1 MSGEFKLDANL
12 AAIAV
17 ASPRL
22 SFLGRVDTD
31 LSTIGTWDPGLSR
44 RTRILVPVDVQA
56 FVARA
61 DVNELTVDLVGG
73 DEDPLP
79 FAEGVAKAPGV
90 HLHWAMP
97 DALMAAHH
105 DPVTGKVVSP
115 PLPDAWVVVR
125 TLQPLGSRQAVASGW
140 VVDAR
145 TGVVTD
151 LAGFSGPAGTL
162 PADAFVPLNATSN
175 GLMWTASYA
184 ASANR
189 FGFHDPLGDLDR
201 IRETSAPTGFAGD
214 QAVYT
219 VAGWWTDAANDP
231 LTAARGPAG
240 LDAALRS
247 FGWHVNHDANDD
259 DVAEPDRK
267 SEQRAMSLG
276 LRRPVE
282 EPAPQVYDDDGSK
295 AGGRLTG
302 VAMEASYPVE
312 KATRVLVGDRSP
324 RYHTLVHGSVLG
336 VPIGSALPGADDRP
350 LPEALSIA
358 IGTDVD
364 DVVAAFGA
372 SGLGLGTDAR
382 ALAEDM
388 LAAFSMGAV
397 NRLGASDGLDEIA
410 QREHEN
416 GFWSFPGTPLPD
428 ARADRLRVEDS
439 LAMGPTAVGRKGRGA
454 TSEPEEI
461 RGLSWKQTFDLTE
474 HATRKG
480 RSARQRT
487 EEAARP
493 APRPSEESRSVRR
506 PAPRF
511 FRPQPPLVAVRGAHP
526 SHRHHGDGL
535 FDSSGMLLCRYP
547 RSAVPRWDGLVEGSV
562 VLPTLGSGAIPG
574 EVLTVVR
581 EAILLNPYAGDWLAA
596 AGAPD
601 STLLEVYT
609 NRISGELVRL
619 YGVEGRY
626 DGSTRLDF
634 AVPKAAGGSWAHLK
648 FEEQPEHLMI
658 AAELARHSAMHGTP
672 PSPVALTTWRQPWV
686 PLWLEWEV
694 TLTGRDSLHGW
705 HLDGYDVEAGTE
717 PPAGNAVTTTLH
729 GRSALG
735 QGVGETL
742 RAAVASWLDSENRRA
757 VTNGTDPFGTGSVIR
772 ELDNLNRPLDLVS
785 ASLDGI
791 REQLLGIDYVGQVVR
806 DGQALPTAS
815 GTPTVLFGGTLRLD
829 ALRIVDAFG
838 RTLTPTDTVL
848 DGAVSTIELEVEGS
862 ARTIRMRPRF
872 QGSARWLL
880 RLVDAD
886 QPPGTPT
893 DALREAF
900 VDQLEPEAA
909 PNPVAGFLL
918 PDHID
923 ESLEAFTVQGTPLG
937 EIGHDAISSAV
948 TWEPAPGRAV
958 RADAGPLVGIE
969 AQDRLVAEIAA
980 GLVRADAAARSLPPE
995 QRPADSALVNLL
1007 RAVDTTLWT
1016 VDTFA
1021 ALGAG
1026 TVAALVGR
1034 PIAVVR
1040 ASLRL
1045 DIPDDLAEVT
1055 VTAAGGVGERRAKF
1069 DALADELVEVRIGT
1083 LTRSDDSVLG
1093 YFVDDDYEHLHL
1105 VDKVLEAN
1113 AKLTGRSIG
1122 QLGLLGSTT
1131 APATTTLQ
1139 HPYLVTDG
1147 VLRLRPRQTTMLTLL
1162 MLPMGKVHLTSG
1174 VLPRKEL
1181 GLADSWFSRGMK
1193 RLMPSVRVGPL
1204 LVDPAE
1210 IRLPLVNL
1218 LGDKQTFTRRTGE
1231 LTWKDDA
1238 IVAATQTAYL
1248 PVQPHEVQEGWI
1260 RVTPGEDDP
1269 TASGGAG

>member
-1 MSGEFKLDANL
+1 MSGEFRIDAGL
-12 AAIAV
+12 AAMAV
-17 ASPRL
+17 TSPRL
-22 SFLGRVDTD
+22 SFLGRIDTD

-56 FVARA
+56 YVARA
-61 DVNELTVDLVGG
+61 DVNELTVDLLGG
-73 DEDPLP
+73 DADPLP
-79 FAEGVAKAPGV
+79 FADGVAKAPGV

-105 DPVTGKVVSP
+105 DPVTKNVVSP
-115 PLPDAWVVVR
+115 ALPDAWVVVR
-125 TLQPLGSRQAVASGW
+125 TLQPNGSRQAVAIGW
-140 VVDAR
+140 VIDAR

-151 LAGFSGPAGTL
+151 LAGFTGPASAL

-184 ASANR
+184 ASENR
-189 FGFHDPLGDLDR
+189 FGFHDPLTDLDQV
-201 IRETSAPTGFAGD
+201 RESSAPSGFAGD

-219 VAGWWTDAANDP
+219 VAGWWTDPAQDP
-231 LTAARGPAG
+231 LTAARAPAG
-240 LDAALRS
+240 LDAALKA
-247 FGWHVNHDANDD
+247 FGWHINHDANDD
-259 DVAEPDRK
+259 DIAEPDKK
-267 SEQRAMSLG
+267 SDLRMAGLG
-276 LRRPVE
+276 LKRPVE
-282 EPAPQVYDDDGSK
+282 QPAPQVFNTDGSK
-295 AGGRLTG
+295 ASGRLSG
-302 VAMEASYPVE
+302 VSIETSYPVE
-312 KATRVLVGDRSP
+312 RASKVLVGDRLP

-336 VPIGSALPGADDRP
+336 VPIGAAFPGAEDRP
-350 LPEALSIA
+350 LPEALGIA

-372 SGLGLGTDAR
+372 AGLGLDAEAR
-382 ALAEDM
+382 GLAEDM

-397 NRLGASDGLDEIA
+397 NRLGATDGLDEIA

-454 TSEPEEI
+454 TAAPEDI
-461 RGLSWKQTFDLTE
+461 RMLSWKQTFDLTE
-474 HATRKG
+474 HATMKG
-480 RSARQRT
+480 RSARQRI
-487 EEAARP
+487 EEAERP
-493 APRPSEESRSVRR
+493 AARSTEESRSVSR

-574 EVLTVVR
+574 EVLIVVR
-581 EAILLNPYAGDWLAA
+581 EALLLNPYAEDWLAA

-609 NRISGELVRL
+609 NRMAGELVRL
-619 YGVEGRY
+619 YGADGKY
-626 DGSTRLDF
+626 DGNTRLDF
-634 AVPKAAGGSWAHLK
+634 ATPKAAATGSWANQT
-648 FEEQPEHLMI
+648 FEERPEHLMI
-658 AAELARHSAMHGTP
+658 AAELAKRSTMRGTP

-705 HLDGYDVEAGTE
+705 HLNGYDVEAGTE
-717 PPAGNAVTTTLH
+717 PAAGNAVTTTLH
-729 GRSALG
+729 GRSTLG

-742 RAAVASWLDSENRRA
+742 RAAVATWLDSENRRA

-791 REQLLGIDYVGQVVR
+791 REQLLGIDYIGQVVR
-806 DGQALPTAS
+806 SAQAKPTAS
-815 GTPTVLFGGTLRLD
+815 GTPTVLFGGTLRVD

-838 RTLTPTDTVL
+838 RTLTPTDAVL
-848 DGAVSTIELEVEGS
+848 DAAVSTVELEVEGV

-886 QPPGTPT
+886 QPPGTPI

-923 ESLEAFTVQGTPLG
+923 ESLEAFTVVGTPLG
-937 EIGHDAISSAV
+937 EIGHDAISAAV

-969 AQDRLVAEIAA
+969 AQDRLVAEVAA
-980 GLVRADAAARSLPPE
+980 GLVRADAAARSLPSE

-1021 ALGAG
+1021 TLGAG

-1045 DIPDDLAEVT
+1045 DIPDDLDEVT
-1055 VTAAGGVGERRAKF
+1055 VTTAGGVAERKAKF
-1069 DALADELVEVRIGT
+1069 DALADEFVDVRIGT

-1131 APATTTLQ
+1131 APATTTLA

-1181 GLADSWFSRGMK
+1181 GLADSWFTRGMK

-1218 LGDKQTFTRRTGE
+1218 LGDKQTFSRRTGE

-1260 RVTPGEDDP
+1260 RVTPGEDA
-1269 TASGGAG
+1269 TTSGGGG